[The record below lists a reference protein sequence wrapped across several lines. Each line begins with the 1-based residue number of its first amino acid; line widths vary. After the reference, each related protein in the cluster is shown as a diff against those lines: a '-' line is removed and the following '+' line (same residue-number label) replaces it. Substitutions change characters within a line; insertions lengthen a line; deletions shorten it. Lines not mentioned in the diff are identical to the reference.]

1 MALTALQQLQKR
13 KEQKFKRDLQ
23 RALSMVPSK
32 DLNEFI
38 GRYFAAHPFTEYSP
52 DLFIEMVAAAKFGGF
67 NGCAKAGIWFVLGLF
82 IYMINGKLP
91 QLKHSDSSVFVPI
104 PGEGHYFLATA
115 THGQFFN
122 IAAVGQLDQKLLE
135 HVDRFSVEDFVCH
148 SDISPNLFLDK
159 DTSSYGFVIAARPQM
174 KHEDLSVFC
183 RDELGHVG
191 LDLSGVLVGED
202 TARLTIPSLGYDSG
216 QLEYISFFDYIF
228 GTVDK
233 LLPAIPNRKR
243 SEVTPHTRHL
253 KSGKIAN
260 VKGHKRNTPLRL
272 VVSRDSIAEHIV
284 YVVKDSDGRL
294 RYIGEGKETRWKH
307 VNSGA
312 SHNVKINEHFFT
324 KGPMTVEVIQEGLTK
339 PEALSIERLLLA
351 RHAGQGLWN
360 SKDYEPYY
368 DHDSHRITQEEM
380 AQYLQE

>member
-1 MALTALQQLQKR
+1 MALTALEQLQKR
-13 KEQKFKRDLQ
+13 KEQKFKRELQ

-32 DLNEFI
+32 NLDEFF
-38 GRYFAAHPFTEYSP
+38 GTYFAKYPYTQYSP
-52 DLFIEMVAAAKFGGF
+52 DLFIEMVAAAKFGGV
-67 NGCAKAGIWFVLGLF
+67 NSCNLAGIWFVLDL
-82 IYMINGKLP
+82 ILRMINWELPKL
-91 QLKHSDSSVFVPI
+91 QHSDTSAFTFDPD
-104 PGEGHYFLATA
+104 EDLYFLYTA
-115 THGQFFN
+115 THDHFFN
-122 IAAVGQLDQKLLE
+122 IVANGNLDPKLLE
-135 HVDRFSVEDFVCH
+135 HVDRFAVEDFICH
-148 SDISPNLFLDK
+148 ADISPSLFLDK
-159 DTSSYGFVIAARPQM
+159 DTSSYGFVISARHQM
-174 KHEDLSVFC
+174 KHEELSVFI

-191 LDLSGVLVGED
+191 LDMSGVLVGED
-202 TARLTIPSLGYDSG
+202 MARLTIPGLGYDSG
-216 QLEYISFFDYIF
+216 QLEYISHFEYIF

-233 LLPAIPNRKR
+233 LLPAIPNRQR

-260 VKGHKRNTPLRL
+260 VKGHKRKTPLRL

-284 YVVKDSDGRL
+284 YVAKDREGRL
-294 RYIGEGKETRWKH
+294 RYIGEGKEDRWKH

-368 DHDSHRITQEEM
+368 DQDSQRITEEEM
-380 AQYLQE
+380 ARYLQE

>member
-32 DLNEFI
+32 NLDEFI
-38 GRYFAAHPFTEYSP
+38 GSYFVKYPYAQYSP
-52 DLFIEMVAAAKFGGF
+52 DLFIAMVTAAKFGGV
-67 NGCAKAGIWFVLGLF
+67 NGCNKAGVGFVLDL
-82 IYMINGKLP
+82 ILRMINWKLP
-91 QLKHSDSSVFVPI
+91 QLKHSDTSAFVFNSD
-104 PGEGHYFLATA
+104 EGHYFLATYSVD
-115 THGQFFN
+115 QFFN
-122 IAAVGQLDQKLLE
+122 IAAKGQLDQKLLE
-135 HVDRFSVEDFVCH
+135 HVDQFAVEDFVCH
-148 SDISPNLFLDK
+148 ADISPHLFLDK
-159 DTSSYGFVIAARPQM
+159 ETSSYGFVIRPHMQM
-174 KHEDLSVFC
+174 KH
-183 RDELGHVG
+183 DELGKVG
-191 LDLSGVLVGED
+191 FNLSGVLVGED
-202 TARLTIPSLGYDSG
+202 TAQLTIPSLGYDSG
-216 QLEYISFFDYIF
+216 HLEYISYFEYIF

-294 RYIGEGKETRWKH
+294 RYIGEGKEARWKH

-368 DHDSHRITQEEM
+368 EHDSHRITQEEM

>member
-32 DLNEFI
+32 DLDEFV
-38 GRYFAAHPFTEYSP
+38 GSYFVKYPYAQYSP
-52 DLFIEMVAAAKFGGF
+52 DLFIAMVTAAKFGGV
-67 NGCAKAGIWFVLGLF
+67 NGCNKAGVGFVLDLILG
-82 IYMINGKLP
+82 MINWKLP

-148 SDISPNLFLDK
+148 ADISPSLFLDK
-159 DTSSYGFVIAARPQM
+159 DTSSYGFVIAARSQM

-191 LDLSGVLVGED
+191 LNLSRVLVGED

-216 QLEYISFFDYIF
+216 QCPSSGFF
-228 GTVDK
+228 G
-233 LLPAIPNRKR
+233 LLGPFCNGG
-243 SEVTPHTRHL
+243 
-253 KSGKIAN
+253 SGS
-260 VKGHKRNTPLRL
+260 
-272 VVSRDSIAEHIV
+272 VSV
-284 YVVKDSDGRL
+284 
-294 RYIGEGKETRWKH
+294 
-307 VNSGA
+307 
-312 SHNVKINEHFFT
+312 
-324 KGPMTVEVIQEGLTK
+324 
-339 PEALSIERLLLA
+339 
-351 RHAGQGLWN
+351 
-360 SKDYEPYY
+360 
-368 DHDSHRITQEEM
+368 
-380 AQYLQE
+380 